1 MVNNAAQYDAETG
14 ELTLNVPQGGQ
25 LNQTRG
31 TSHSYTLRAQLN
43 FMKEM
48 GDHYI
53 TAIGGAERR
62 QVKTTSTANYYM
74 GYDNNSLGYKP
85 INPLILDPLSG
96 TESLGGSFDWVY
108 TDYNYMYER
117 EDRYVSFYANASYAY
132 DSRYDI
138 TGSIRVDQS
147 DLFGTDPKYQYR
159 PLWSL
164 GGSWHAKQENFM
176 KDVTWLNNL
185 TFRLTYGIGGNVPK
199 DAGPYLTLYALEYNS
214 WVSDFGAT
222 IKNQANPTLRWEK
235 TKTLNLGIDFALL
248 KNRLSGSIDLY
259 SKNTVDLLAN
269 RNADPTLGWNQ
280 VMLNYGKMYNRGI
293 ELSLNSRNI
302 ETRDFRW
309 GTALTFGYN
318 KNKLTDVEDAD
329 ANVFDYTNGY
339 ASVKGYPI
347 GAVFSHRYAGL
358 SAADGTPLYYSNES
372 SEPVSQITSID
383 DLEYSGTRIPR
394 FTGSLEN
401 TFSYKN
407 FDLSFMFVFYGGHVF
422 RDQAAAY
429 LSLPP
434 TTNIYNG
441 VLNAWRQPGDEL
453 LLNVTPAITG
463 VSLSTEYDLHPWYTA
478 NIHVKKADFLKLRD
492 ISLTYNF
499 DKQLV
504 RRIGMSSLALTLQ
517 AQNLFAWTAN
527 DSGVD
532 PEAMTTTGYGW
543 GARGVKIPTT
553 WTIGVSANF

>member
-1 MVNNAAQYDAETG
+1 MPCLIG
-14 ELTLNVPQGGQ
+14 KQGVVFH
-25 LNQTRG
+25 RG
-31 TSHSYTLRAQLN
+31 VHFLAYTL
-43 FMKEM
+43 
-48 GDHYI
+48 DHLLVFGI
-53 TAIGGAERR
+53 FEHF
-62 QVKTTSTANYYM
+62 VDKVSNEVHEVF
-74 GYDNNSLGYKP
+74 LG
-85 INPLILDPLSG
+85 
-96 TESLGGSFDWVY
+96 
-108 TDYNYMYER
+108 
-117 EDRYVSFYANASYAY
+117 
-132 DSRYDI
+132 
-138 TGSIRVDQS
+138 
-147 DLFGTDPKYQYR
+147 
-159 PLWSL
+159 
-164 GGSWHAKQENFM
+164 
-176 KDVTWLNNL
+176 
-185 TFRLTYGIGGNVPK
+185 
-199 DAGPYLTLYALEYNS
+199 
-214 WVSDFGAT
+214 
-222 IKNQANPTLRWEK
+222 PTCGE
-235 TKTLNLGIDFALL
+235 GC
-248 KNRLSGSIDLY
+248 
-259 SKNTVDLLAN
+259 
-269 RNADPTLGWNQ
+269 
-280 VMLNYGKMYNRGI
+280 
-293 ELSLNSRNI
+293 
-302 ETRDFRW
+302 
-309 GTALTFGYN
+309 
-318 KNKLTDVEDAD
+318 
-329 ANVFDYTNGY
+329 
-339 ASVKGYPI
+339 
-347 GAVFSHRYAGL
+347 YAGL

-372 SEPVSQITSID
+372 SEPVSQITLID

-463 VSLSTEYDLHPWYTA
+463 ASLSTEYDLHPWYTA

-499 DKQLV
+499 DKQLIS
-504 RRIGMSSLALTLQ
+504 RIGMSSLALTLQ